1 MSRIGKQ
8 PITTDNVTL
17 SYENR
22 ELSVKGPKGVLS
34 FVIPELIELDIQDK
48 VLTVQADHEN
58 NKRAKSLMGTTQAL
72 IANMVTGVTQGFQ
85 KQLNLVGVGY
95 RAAVS
100 GNKLE
105 LSLGYSHSIYYDLP
119 EGIQATVEQ
128 NTKITLESC
137 DKQKLG
143 QASADIRAFR
153 PPEPYKGKG
162 ILFEGEVI
170 HRKAGKSAKV

>member
-8 PITTDNVTL
+8 PIATDQVSL

-22 ELSVKGPKGVLS
+22 ELSVKGPKGNLS
-34 FVIPELIELDIQDK
+34 FAIPELVELDIQDN
-48 VLTVQADHEN
+48 VLTVQADYEN
-58 NKRAKSLMGTTQAL
+58 NKKAKALMGTTQAL

-85 KQLNLVGVGY
+85 KKLDLVGVGY

-100 GNKLE
+100 GQKLE
-105 LSLGYSHSIYYDLP
+105 LSLGYSHSIHYDLP
-119 EGIQATVEQ
+119 EKVQAKVEQ

-137 DKQKLG
+137 DKQLLG
-143 QASADIRAFR
+143 QVAADIRTFR

-162 ILFEGEVI
+162 ILFEGEVVR
-170 HRKAGKSAKV
+170 RKAGKSAKV